1 MCASTEADT
10 GIYKTWRDCMLTR
23 TARVLLTPRA
33 RARSCGRNSESEIIF
48 ESMYLLLRAF
58 FSDVRVHSSE
68 RPDTC
73 HTRRELA
80 MSSSTRRC
88 QLGMLTP
95 SSTAD
100 SGASAELLISTMSA
114 RRWYER
120 RSLPTAASVIV
131 MPQYRNGSPQLL
143 SSSPVSSGGSL

>member
-1 MCASTEADT
+1 MNRSDLLYY
-10 GIYKTWRDCMLTR
+10 GRRVVLTR

-80 MSSSTRRC
+80 AISGVRHDVQFNSAVPTWH
-88 QLGMLTP
+88 
-95 SSTAD
+95 AD
-100 SGASAELLISTMSA
+100 A
-114 RRWYER
+114 
-120 RSLPTAASVIV
+120 VK
-131 MPQYRNGSPQLL
+131 YR
-143 SSSPVSSGGSL
+143 